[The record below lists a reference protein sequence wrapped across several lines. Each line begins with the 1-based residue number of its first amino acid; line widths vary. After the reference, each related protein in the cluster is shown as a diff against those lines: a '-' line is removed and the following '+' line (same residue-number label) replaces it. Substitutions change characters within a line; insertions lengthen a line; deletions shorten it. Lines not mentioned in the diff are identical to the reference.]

1 MPQIKKKQL
10 YAVLTVCAVLMTAV
24 VAYRQLNPAGRYA
37 DVAGVASVLDTVTGT
52 LYQGP
57 SPQRS
62 QAHGGVFDLHPT
74 RGWVLRAQ

>member
-1 MPQIKKKQL
+1 MPKMKKKRF
-10 YAVLTVCAVLMTAV
+10 YAVLAICAVVLTT
-24 VAYRQLNPAGRYA
+24 VATYRQLNPAGRYV

-62 QAHGGVFDLHPT
+62 QAHVGVFDLHPT

>member
-1 MPQIKKKQL
+1 MSKIKKKQL
-10 YAVLTVCAVLMTAV
+10 YAVLTVCAVVMTSV
-24 VAYRQLNPAGRYA
+24 VTYRQLNPAGRYV

-62 QAHGGVFDLHPT
+62 QAHVGVFDLHPT
-74 RGWVLRAQ
+74 RGWVQRAQ

>member
-1 MPQIKKKQL
+1 MLKIKKKQL
-10 YAVLTVCAVLMTAV
+10 YAVLTVCAVVMTAV
-24 VAYRQLNPAGRYA
+24 VTYRQLNPAGRYA

-52 LYQGP
+52 VYRGP

-62 QAHGGVFDLHPT
+62 QAQGGVFDLHPT

>member
-1 MPQIKKKQL
+1 MSKIKKKQL
-10 YAVLTVCAVLMTAV
+10 HAVLTVCAVVMTSV
-24 VAYRQLNPAGRYA
+24 VTYRQLNPAGRYV

-62 QAHGGVFDLHPT
+62 QAHIGVFDLHPT
-74 RGWVLRAQ
+74 RGWVQRAQ

>member
-1 MPQIKKKQL
+1 MSKMKKKRF
-10 YAVLTVCAVLMTAV
+10 YAVLAICAVVLTT
-24 VAYRQLNPAGRYA
+24 VATYRQLNPAGRYV

-62 QAHGGVFDLHPT
+62 QAHVGVFDLHPA

>member
-24 VAYRQLNPAGRYA
+24 VAYRQLNPAGGYA

-52 LYQGP
+52 VYQGP

>member
-1 MPQIKKKQL
+1 MPKMKKKRF
-10 YAVLTVCAVLMTAV
+10 YAVLAICAVVLTT
-24 VAYRQLNPAGRYA
+24 VATYRQLNPAGRYA
-37 DVAGVASVLDTVTGT
+37 NVAGVASVLDTVTGT

-62 QAHGGVFDLHPT
+62 QAHVGVFDLHPT

>member
-1 MPQIKKKQL
+1 MSKMKKKRF
-10 YAVLTVCAVLMTAV
+10 YAVLAICAVVLTT
-24 VAYRQLNPAGRYA
+24 VATYRQLNPAGRYV

-62 QAHGGVFDLHPT
+62 QAHVGVFDLHPT

>member
-1 MPQIKKKQL
+1 MSKIKKKQL
-10 YAVLTVCAVLMTAV
+10 YAVLTVCAVVMTSV
-24 VAYRQLNPAGRYA
+24 VTYRQLNPAERYV

-62 QAHGGVFDLHPT
+62 QAHVGVFDLHPT
-74 RGWVLRAQ
+74 QGWVLRPQ